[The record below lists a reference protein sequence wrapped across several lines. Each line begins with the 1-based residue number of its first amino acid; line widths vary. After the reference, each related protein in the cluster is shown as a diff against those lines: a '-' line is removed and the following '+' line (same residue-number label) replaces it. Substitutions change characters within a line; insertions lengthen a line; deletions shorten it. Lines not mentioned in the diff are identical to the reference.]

1 MDENNVVNVSDNETN
16 KKEGY
21 HYDAF
26 ISYRHCE
33 PDKFVAEN
41 IHKRLEAFRMPKS
54 VEKKRQG
61 MKNRIERVF
70 RDKEELPLTSD
81 LNDPIMNAL
90 QNSDWLIVICSPRLR
105 ESLWC
110 KKEIETFI
118 QLHGRERVLAV
129 LVEGEPAES
138 FPDELLYKTEKITG
152 PDGKTEEIKVSV
164 EPLAADVRGKN
175 KKEILKA
182 MDTEVLRIL
191 AAMFHLNY
199 DDLRQRHREQ
209 RHKRMMI
216 MVSVIATLSL
226 LFAVFCFGVAVKLN
240 QKNYAIQNL
249 VDRVLAQQDE
259 MKYEQALTL
268 AEESLRTLEEGDR
281 EEAVRIAIEAL
292 TQREGY
298 TMPYTPQAQYALT
311 ESIRAYDSGSI
322 FRAEYMIET
331 MGIVASMKL
340 SADGN
345 LLALLDETGTFQV
358 IDLNTGE
365 SVLELKKGEHTVAS
379 DSGYTFLQNQYVAYL
394 NASNHLSVYNLKS
407 RQEQELMNEQ
417 GAHSVYGDEAGKY
430 LVVEADGADYLLY
443 DGLTLECIGKTPEFE
458 NVYRA
463 DYVYVNPDGIMA
475 CAYTVQGTSEDTI
488 IYYING
494 NNMEVLSTSLFS
506 GKTVNKVIVEGNR
519 AYILAGH
526 TGDNLSETS
535 CYVCAVDITTGQI
548 LWENEQQGCRA
559 GVISLASGEDAGT
572 LFASADCMMIM
583 FDKENGAVKYRSI
596 VHSKPVAAS
605 GCDDVYEIYLQ
616 DGSYYLVGTKTAE
629 YIDVSYEFEC
639 ATDDNADYCYNRD
652 YIVVR
657 EQNNNRLIVYTKE
670 IADAVILTEDKA
682 DVPELIYYT
691 GDVAIGFAEEY
702 GLENYAYVNTL
713 FFDED
718 KEKLFASYW
727 NGDFVIYDIIYQ
739 DMVIFEDIGEVTG
752 YFGMDS
758 NHNIYIK
765 GVNCAY
771 VFTED
776 FHPIMRIPNMV
787 ALNAEE
793 NKVYIATEGIMYEAP
808 IYTAMDVLQ
817 LAAPYMPAEESSEE

>member
-1 MDENNVVNVSDNETN
+1 MDENNVVNVSDNEIN

-33 PDKFVAEN
+33 LDKFVAEN
-41 IHKRLEAFRMPKS
+41 LHKRLEAFRMPKS

-61 MKNRIERVF
+61 IKNRIERVF

-81 LNDPIMNAL
+81 LNDPIMTAL
-90 QNSDWLIVICSPRLR
+90 HNSDWLIVICSPRLR

-110 KKEIETFI
+110 KKEIETFV
-118 QLHGRERVLAV
+118 QLNGRERVLAV
-129 LVEGEPAES
+129 LIEGEPSES

-164 EPLAADVRGKN
+164 EPLAADVRGKS

-182 MDTEVLRIL
+182 MDVEVLRIL

-249 VDRVLAQQDE
+249 ADRVMAQHEE

-268 AEESLRTLEEGDR
+268 AEESLRTLEDGDR
-281 EEAVRIAIEAL
+281 ESAVHIALEAL

-311 ESIRAYDSGSI
+311 ESMRAYDSGNV
-322 FRAEYMIET
+322 FRAQYMIET
-331 MGIVASMKL
+331 MGIVSSMKL

-345 LLALLDETGTFQV
+345 MLALLDETGTFQV
-358 IDLNTGE
+358 IDLSTGE

-379 DSGYTFLQNQYVAYL
+379 GSGYTFLQNHNVAYL

-407 RQEQELMNEQ
+407 YQERELMNEQ
-417 GAHSVYGDEAGKY
+417 GAHSVYADEAGNY
-430 LVVEADGADYLLY
+430 LAVEADGADYLFY
-443 DGLTLECIGKTPEFE
+443 DGLTLECIGKTPDLE

-475 CAYTVQGTSEDTI
+475 CAYTVQGTSGDTI
-488 IYYING
+488 IYYIDG
-494 NNMEVLSTSLFS
+494 KNMEILSSS
-506 GKTVNKVIVEGNR
+506 MIIGKTVNSVIVEDNR
-519 AYILAGH
+519 AYVLADH
-526 TGDNLSETS
+526 IGDNLSETS
-535 CYVCAVDITTGQI
+535 CYVCAADIMTGQI
-548 LWENEQQGCRA
+548 LWENEQQGCKA
-559 GVISLASGEDAGT
+559 GIMSLASGDDAGT
-572 LFASADCMMIM
+572 LFVSADCMMNL
-583 FDKENGAVKYRSI
+583 FDTENGAVKYSGI
-596 VHSKPVAAS
+596 VHSKPVEAS

-616 DGSYYLVGTKTAE
+616 DGSYILVGTKTAE

-639 ATDDNADYCYNRD
+639 ATDDNADYCCNRD

-657 EQNNNRLIVYTKE
+657 EQNNNRVIVYTKE
-670 IADAVILTEDKA
+670 IADAVVPTEDKVE
-682 DVPELIYYT
+682 VPELIYYT

-713 FFDED
+713 FFDD
-718 KEKLFASYW
+718 KKEKLFAGYW
-727 NGDFVIYDIIYQ
+727 NGDFVLYDIIYQ
-739 DMVIFEDIGEVTG
+739 DTVIFEDIGEVTG
-752 YFGMDS
+752 YFGTDS
-758 NHNIYIK
+758 NYNIYIK
-765 GVNCAY
+765 GVDCAY

-793 NKVYIATEGIMYEAP
+793 NKVYIETDMAMYEAP
-808 IYTAMDVLQ
+808 IYTVMDVLQ
-817 LAAPYMPAEESSEE
+817 LAAPYMEPEESAED